1 MATQFNIDG
10 SIFDQSQRYQI
21 EGIIYIIKTR
31 YNPRDG
37 WYLAFYDQNN
47 NPIFP
52 SSWKVMPGRA
62 LTTLFNGSLG
72 CIDTEPTAGEAIIT
86 KDNFGFDKRFQIVFV
101 SEEEIRE
108 LRGL

>member
-1 MATQFNIDG
+1 
-10 SIFDQSQRYQI
+10 
-21 EGIIYIIKTR
+21 
-31 YNPRDG
+31 
-37 WYLAFYDQNN
+37 
-47 NPIFP
+47 
-52 SSWKVMPGRA
+52 MPGRA